1 MLSPDEPL
9 QPGAL
14 GRWLDDPALQPGLGV
29 SPIQTLQAKDGY
41 LRRKME
47 VLRLENRQVET
58 PGGHHPRMFQS
69 PRCGLS
75 WRDTASCGGDWL
87 EGP

>member
-29 SPIQTLQAKDGY
+29 SPIQTLQEP
-41 LRRKME
+41 LREKN
-47 VLRLENRQVET
+47 LPFPFL
-58 PGGHHPRMFQS
+58 
-69 PRCGLS
+69 
-75 WRDTASCGGDWL
+75 
-87 EGP
+87 

>member
-29 SPIQTLQAKDGY
+29 SPIQTLQAKNGY
-41 LRRKME
+41 LHRKME
-47 VLRLENRQVET
+47 VLRLENRQVES